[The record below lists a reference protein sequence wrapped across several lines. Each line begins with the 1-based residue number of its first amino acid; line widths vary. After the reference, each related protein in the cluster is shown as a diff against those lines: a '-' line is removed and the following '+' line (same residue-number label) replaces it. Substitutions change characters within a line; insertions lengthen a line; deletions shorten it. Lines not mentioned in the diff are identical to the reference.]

1 MQKVIYYI
9 NFLRF
14 WLLYKYMKCSQFKSL
29 FDADLYRWQHEM
41 NLATSGYYA
50 QFVFLL
56 TKRKRLSKHLLSAM
70 SKFSKI
76 FKIPM

>member
-1 MQKVIYYI
+1 
-9 NFLRF
+9 
-14 WLLYKYMKCSQFKSL
+14 MKCSQFKSL

-56 TKRKRLSKHLLSAM
+56 TKRKDFRNIYYRDVQ
-70 SKFSKI
+70 I
-76 FKIPM
+76 FQNL

>member
-1 MQKVIYYI
+1 
-9 NFLRF
+9 
-14 WLLYKYMKCSQFKSL
+14 MKCSQFKSL

-56 TKRKRLSKHLLSAM
+56 TKRKDFRNIYYLRCPNFPKSFVFCLAQDDHENPSTASL
-70 SKFSKI
+70 
-76 FKIPM
+76 

>member
-1 MQKVIYYI
+1 
-9 NFLRF
+9 
-14 WLLYKYMKCSQFKSL
+14 MKCSQFKSL

-56 TKRKRLSKHLLSAM
+56 TKEKTFETSTICDVQ
-70 SKFSKI
+70 I
-76 FKIPM
+76 FQNL